1 MSIVTTLLLLSIF
14 LPEREIKKQSR
25 LKKERGLKKMAFT
38 YSSQSKKTKK
48 EVIQPKKTKAV
59 LVSKKTSSLKNK
71 LKTKT
76 LVQKKSK
83 KVSLSPKQTFLHQL
97 ETLLKQLKEHL
108 KE

>member
-1 MSIVTTLLLLSIF
+1 MLSIVTTLLLLSIF

-38 YSSQSKKTKK
+38 YSAQSKKTKK

-83 KVSLSPKQTFLHQL
+83 KVSLSQKINQL